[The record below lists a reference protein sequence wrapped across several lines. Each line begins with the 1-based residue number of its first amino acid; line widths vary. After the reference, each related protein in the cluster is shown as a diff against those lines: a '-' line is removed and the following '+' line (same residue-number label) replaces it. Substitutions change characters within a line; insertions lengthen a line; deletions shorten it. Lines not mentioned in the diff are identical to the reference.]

1 MLSLTL
7 NLQLC
12 VIMLLHQFVLILYSN
27 TMGIILDLVLTLFH
41 GKVQVLAVQFT

>member
-12 VIMLLHQFVLILYSN
+12 VIILLHQFNLILYSN
-27 TMGIILDLVLTLFH
+27 TIGITLDLVLTLFH
-41 GKVQVLAVQFT
+41 GKVQALGVQFT